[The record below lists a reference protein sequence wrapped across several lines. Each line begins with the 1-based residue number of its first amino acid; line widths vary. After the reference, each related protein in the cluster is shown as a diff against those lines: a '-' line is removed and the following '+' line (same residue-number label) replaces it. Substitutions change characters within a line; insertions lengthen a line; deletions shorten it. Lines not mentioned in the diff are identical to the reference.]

1 MKLLGKDI
9 RGDELLDLVEE
20 RLRARGLLPTEEIEE
35 SEPGDG
41 VQAPVD
47 PLTFNLAALEEHA
60 DSTKPLPLHTHRGG
74 AGQLVLLAKW
84 AFRKSCQV
92 LINEALARQRLFNGH
107 VRDSY
112 AQLSAEVIRLRKE
125 VEELKAVAAPPESKS
140 RKRRS

>member
-9 RGDELLDLVEE
+9 RGDELLEQVQE
-20 RLRARGLLPTEEIEE
+20 RLRARGLLPGADVEE

-60 DSTKPLPLHTHRGG
+60 DATKPLPLHTHRGG

-125 VEELKAVAAPPESKS
+125 VEELKAAAAPPERKP